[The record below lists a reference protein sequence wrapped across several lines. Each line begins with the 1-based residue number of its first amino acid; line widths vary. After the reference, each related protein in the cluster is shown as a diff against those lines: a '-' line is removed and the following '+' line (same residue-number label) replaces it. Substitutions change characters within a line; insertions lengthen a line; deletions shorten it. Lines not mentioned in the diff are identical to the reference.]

1 MFPSLQLSR
10 DSIKL
15 ALRRTSSG
23 STTTTVYISGL
34 FLFFLSFFFFFH
46 GFSSP
51 SHASIPAFTSPSFS
65 SKHLKQSFLFFPQK
79 FDTQKVGTRWSRAK
93 PAAPGE
99 EEAAM
104 VKLLTS
110 RLPKRSAAV
119 SQCSLQNQQ
128 ERQKTPARAN

>member
-34 FLFFLSFFFFFH
+34 FLFFFH

-51 SHASIPAFTSPSFS
+51 LHASIPAITSPSFS
-65 SKHLKQSFLFFPQK
+65 SKHLKQSFLFSPQK

-104 VKLLTS
+104 AKLLTS